1 MGWKYLRRGQK
12 TSVDIRSW
20 LGRMVHML
28 ELESVGTLHSMPK
41 KKTISNHQSYAKCSR
56 CIEKKINIFLRKAG
70 ENEEL
75 CVGVP
80 EEDNPEEFLKA
91 EYFEFREIESIA
103 NIKLKEGNEELN
115 PCFQP

>member
-1 MGWKYLRRGQK
+1 M
-12 TSVDIRSW
+12 
-20 LGRMVHML
+20 
-28 ELESVGTLHSMPK
+28 
-41 KKTISNHQSYAKCSR
+41 
-56 CIEKKINIFLRKAG
+56 
-70 ENEEL
+70 
-75 CVGVP
+75 GVP